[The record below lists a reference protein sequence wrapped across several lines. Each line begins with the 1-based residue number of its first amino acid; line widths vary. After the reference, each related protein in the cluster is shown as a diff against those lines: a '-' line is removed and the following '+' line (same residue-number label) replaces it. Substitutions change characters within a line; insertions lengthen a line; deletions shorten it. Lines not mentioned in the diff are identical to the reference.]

1 MEDNSCDILFSWF
14 VKNNQIEIIK
24 LSWFLLANN
33 NISEKSIFK
42 NIEKILKIKSLK
54 QIIFSNNK
62 KEGLKV
68 NWDLILQTYNVKMEE
83 IKKIIDV

>member
-62 KEGLKV
+62 KEWLKV